1 MILLDFSQVCLSGIL
16 ASGNKDFGEDLVRHM
31 VLNSIR
37 NFKSRFSN
45 YGELV
50 ICCDDKN
57 YWRKQMFPYYKA
69 NRKKSREASSLDWNM
84 IFNTLSMIKQEVKE
98 NFPYVVLQ
106 VESAEADDLI
116 ATMVDRYGNN
126 GEKIMI
132 VSGDK
137 DFAQLQRYKNV
148 SQYSP
153 ITKKMIKVD
162 DPMEYLF
169 EHVIRGDSGDGVP
182 NILSRDDIFVNG
194 LRQKPLQKK
203 KVASMIDE
211 MKRGITP
218 FDGEVKRNYLRNIQL
233 IDLTRVPD
241 DIRQE
246 VIYKYTNYERKDR
259 SLLLNYFIK
268 NKLKNLM
275 SDIQEF

>member
-16 ASGNKDFGEDLVRHM
+16 ASGNKDFSEDLVRHM

-37 NFKSRFSN
+37 NFNKRFSD

-57 YWRKQMFPYYKA
+57 YWRKKEFPYYKA
-69 NRKKSREASSLDWNM
+69 NRKKPREQSARDWNM
-84 IFNTLSMIKQEVKE
+84 IFNTLSTIKEEIRE

-106 VESAEADDLI
+106 VSTAEADDII
-116 ATMVDRYGNN
+116 ATMVERYGNN
-126 GEKIMI
+126 GEKILI

-137 DFAQLQRYKNV
+137 DFSQLQRYKSV

-162 DPMEYLF
+162 DPMEYLY
-169 EHVIRGDSGDGVP
+169 EHVIRGDTGDGVP
-182 NILSRDDIFVNG
+182 NIMSRDDVFVNG
-194 LRQKPLQKK
+194 LRQKPLTKK
-203 KVASMIDE
+203 KVFAMIEE

-233 IDLTRVPD
+233 IDLTRVPQF
-241 DIRQE
+241 IRKE
-246 VIYKYTNYERKDR
+246 VIHSYNNYERKDR